1 MVAIDPI
8 RRLAAGTLVSSL
20 GTGAWYA
27 SWALFLTRSVGLS
40 PAQVGLGL
48 TVAGAAGLLAA
59 TPLGWLADRVGPREV
74 YAAALAVQGAAS
86 FAYLRVEGFG
96 AFLAVASVAELARG
110 GAGGARN
117 ALVLS
122 LSPDDELGA
131 LGTLRSLSHVG
142 WALGALGG
150 AVVIG
155 VDSRPAYV
163 ALLIANGTSFL
174 VYTALVASVPRP
186 AAAKVAARG
195 LRVVGDRP
203 YVTLAALT
211 GMLALCWAMLS
222 SGLPLWVAL
231 HTDAP
236 RSISAVIV
244 VLNSLAIAAFQVPV
258 SRRMPE
264 PLTAARGAMLS
275 GSALALSC
283 GLFALTYHT
292 GGAAAVALLL
302 LAGAVHVAG
311 ELLFVAASWGLSI
324 PLMPRDAAGEY
335 QGVFATGEATALL
348 LAPALMTTLV
358 AGWGQPGWLV
368 LAALFLVPAAAIPPV
383 TRWALRSGRSSDAS
397 GRRGVGAPGSPRE
410 GSAAAAREGS
420 PA

>member
-48 TVAGAAGLLAA
+48 TLAGVGGVLAS
-59 TPLGWLADRVGPREV
+59 TPLGWLADHIGPREV
-74 YAAALAVQGAAS
+74 YAAALAVQGGAS
-86 FAYLRVEGFG
+86 FAYLSVSGFAG
-96 AFLAVASVAELARG
+96 FLAVACVAELARG

-122 LSPDDELGA
+122 LRREDELGA
-131 LGTLRSLSHVG
+131 LGTLRSLSHLG
-142 WALGALGG
+142 WAIGAFGG

-163 ALLIANGTSFL
+163 ALLIANGASFL
-174 VYTALVASVPRP
+174 VYAALVASVPRP
-186 AAAKVAARG
+186 PAAKVARRG

-203 YVTLAALT
+203 YVALAGLT

-244 VLNSLAIAAFQVPV
+244 VFNSLAIAGLQVRV
-258 SRRMPE
+258 SRRMTD

-283 GLFALTYHT
+283 GLFALTYH
-292 GGAAAVALLL
+292 GAGTPAVALLL
-302 LAGAVHVAG
+302 LAGAVHVTG

-348 LAPALMTTLV
+348 AAPALMTTLV

-368 LAALFLVPAAAIPPV
+368 LAAIFLVPAAAIPPV
-383 TRWALRSGRSSDAS
+383 TRRALRSGRSGHGDRAS
-397 GRRGVGAPGSPRE
+397 GSSREVGEAAARA
-410 GSAAAAREGS
+410 GSAA
-420 PA
+420 